1 MITYE
6 EIKNIKQKLG
16 NEMARRRWYG
26 NLNVSPYNAT
36 TMSNEAQI
44 TKGSKMLAS

>member
-1 MITYE
+1 MITSE
-6 EIKNIKQKLG
+6 EIKNIKQTLG

-36 TMSNEAQI
+36 TMSNETQI